1 MTCTACTDAM
11 TSPRS
16 ATFTPSCESCDA
28 RALAATGA
36 HEESARVASITPAY
50 RTALVA
56 LFGAESAEW
65 MAGHEAVKAW
75 DARMRVAK

>member
-1 MTCTACTDAM
+1 MTCNACTDAM
-11 TSPRS
+11 TAPRS
-16 ATFTPSCESCDA
+16 AEFTCGCSSCDA

-36 HEESARVASITPAY
+36 HQESARVESITPAY
-50 RTALVA
+50 RAALVA